1 MGMPAVPRIRVV
13 IIEDHAIVRDG
24 LISVVGAEPDMQVV
38 ASYSSGEDA
47 IKHIANDQA
56 DLVILDMRLPGL
68 DGLSTLSLLQLR
80 VPGLRVLMVSS
91 QEGQDAVYRALKAGA
106 VGYIL
111 KKQPSE
117 ELLQAIRQGANGSA
131 SLSSEVTALLSRRL
145 GSTEMTARE
154 LEILKRVANGQS
166 NKEIGIALGIS
177 HNTVKNHIVAIM
189 MKLSASDRTHA
200 VTLAIQRGL
209 IDLV

>member
-1 MGMPAVPRIRVV
+1 MSAIPCLRIV

-38 ASYSSGEDA
+38 AAYSSGEDA
-47 IKHIANDQA
+47 IKHIEGDHA
-56 DLVILDMRLPGL
+56 DLVVLDMRLPGL
-68 DGLSTLSLLQLR
+68 DGLGTLSLLQLR

-117 ELLQAIRQGANGSA
+117 ELLQAIRHGVTGSA
-131 SLSSEVTALLSRRL
+131 SLSPEVTALLSRRL
-145 GSTEMTARE
+145 GSPDMTARE

-166 NKEIGIALGIS
+166 NKEIGAALGIS

-189 MKLSASDRTHA
+189 TKLSASDRTHA